1 MSSSTR
7 STTPQRRS
15 QRVRSTMST
24 AVTSTS
30 SSKKSVQNGFKPEF
44 SVLLPVYN
52 ERENLPLV
60 IAMLDRV
67 FTDK

>member
-1 MSSSTR
+1 MSSSR
-7 STTPQRRS
+7 AGSASPSSRRS
-15 QRVRSTMST
+15 SPRSRLSAGT
-24 AVTSTS
+24 AGRSAS
-30 SSKKSVQNGFKPEF
+30 APEF

-67 FTDK
+67 FSDK